1 MADRTS
7 SIREDTK
14 NVEFKAFGQF
24 CNCSAATVEYLE
36 VVCASEHLPDHF
48 MIGDCHGEYHNA
60 DFYCAY
66 ICVSVFIA
74 FVGIYILYW
83 EAFCIRG
90 SNTCFMILFEK
101 FTSYL
106 CLIFVK
112 INLSFIYYKKNN
124 KREVGC
130 K

>member
-24 CNCSAATVEYLE
+24 CNCSAATVEHLE

-83 EAFCIRG
+83 EAFALEAL
-90 SNTCFMILFEK
+90 ILVLWY
-101 FTSYL
+101 YL
-106 CLIFVK
+106 K
-112 INLSFIYYKKNN
+112 NLHPIYVLFLWK
-124 KREVGC
+124 
-130 K
+130 